1 MKRQAYVLCG
11 RRFLGHGIPFPPLC
25 VYIFMLHL
33 TRVAAVRISDFETP
47 IAELVM
53 TEDVRHDQCRSRGW
67 IQASEFHV
75 ELCRDSHCPWV
86 EKARAA
92 VTGTFVQPGTGSS
105 GSRGFRIV

>member
-33 TRVAAVRISDFETP
+33 TRVAAARILESKTP

-53 TEDVRHDQCRSRGW
+53 TEDVRHDLEEGCNLGQVYRVRE
-67 IQASEFHV
+67 AS
-75 ELCRDSHCPWV
+75 
-86 EKARAA
+86 
-92 VTGTFVQPGTGSS
+92 G
-105 GSRGFRIV
+105 